1 MKGADWLAWAL
12 QFILGLIVGLIFG
25 AVLILRRRHSFWMA
39 AEAIPF
45 HLMGAA
51 LIGAALASYYGDRLW
66 LGSSYRIISADGIRH
81 SGKSRAVSIST
92 GVVGG
97 ILVMTAILKH
107 FAVI

>member
-25 AVLILRRRHSFWMA
+25 AVLILRQRHSFWMA
-39 AEAIPF
+39 AEAILAYF
-45 HLMGAA
+45 LGAA
-51 LIGAALASYYGDRLW
+51 LLGAALASYYGDRLW

-81 SGKSRAVSIST
+81 SGKSRAASIST

-97 ILVMTAILKH
+97 ILVMAAILKH
-107 FAVI
+107 FAVV